1 MSQSDALVPGRI
13 TQSWR
18 KRIKSRLGDPL
29 AYLLVAPVI
38 ILLVIFFYYPI
49 IQSFYMSLFDWP
61 LLGARTFV
69 GLSNYLDMF
78 KDKIAI
84 QAWKFTV
91 LWTIVITPFIFI
103 VGLLLAFLTA
113 SQRRLMGI
121 FRSIYFVPTILTTVA
136 GGVIWRYFFG
146 SQAYGLGNYVLM
158 SMKVVSTPVDFL
170 GSTPQSIFSVA
181 FSGIWMWVGLTMLLL
196 VGAIQSIPAELH
208 ESANIDGANWA
219 QTSWYIT
226 LPLMRTTFGLAMIIS
241 IIGSFLSF
249 AEFLIMTSGGPKHT
263 TTPILMW
270 IYDTS
275 FRYYHLGYG
284 AALSFVLMIVLV
296 ILTLIQL
303 KIFHK
308 PEEF

>member
-1 MSQSDALVPGRI
+1 MSQSEVVLPGKVSRS
-13 TQSWR
+13 TWKKVR
-18 KRIKSRLGDPL
+18 ARLGDPI
-29 AYLLVAPVI
+29 AYIMVAPAVILLLV
-38 ILLVIFFYYPI
+38 FFYYPI
-49 IQSFYMSLFDWP
+49 IQSFYMSFFDWP
-61 LLGARTFV
+61 LLGSRTFL
-69 GLSNYLDMF
+69 GMRNYTDMF
-78 KDKIAI
+78 KDKIAV
-84 QAWKFTV
+84 QAWQFTV
-91 LWTIVITPFIFI
+91 IWTIVITPMIFL
-103 VGLLLAFLTA
+103 VGLLLAFLTY
-113 SQRRLMGI
+113 SQRKLMGI
-121 FRSIYFVPTILTTVA
+121 FRSIYFVPTILMTVA

-146 SQAYGLGNYVLM
+146 SQAYGLGNYILM
-158 SMKVVSTPVDFL
+158 RLKFAATPVDFL

-181 FSGIWMWVGLTMLLL
+181 ISGIWMWVGLTMLLL

-208 ESANIDGANWA
+208 ESANMDGANWA

-249 AEFLIMTSGGPKHT
+249 AEFLIMTAGGPRHT
-263 TTPILMW
+263 TTPILMY

-296 ILTLIQL
+296 LLTLVQL
-303 KIFHK
+303 KFFHR